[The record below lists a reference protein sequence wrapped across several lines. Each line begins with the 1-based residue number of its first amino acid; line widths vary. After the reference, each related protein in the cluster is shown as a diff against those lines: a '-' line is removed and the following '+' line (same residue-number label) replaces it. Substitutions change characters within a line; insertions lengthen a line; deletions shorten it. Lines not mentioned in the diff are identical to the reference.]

1 MMRKDVLR
9 KEHHLTVG
17 INDLA
22 RLRHDAEAVAVAV
35 EGEAEL
41 DAVLENRLL
50 EVLEIG
56 GLGGI
61 GMMVREGAVNV
72 REEFGHLAAKG
83 LEEPGG
89 DGPATP
95 LPASIAMRIE
105 RSRRTSER
113 TRSR

>member
-1 MMRKDVLR
+1 MISPDFVTTPRRSPSPSK
-9 KEHHLTVG
+9 
-17 INDLA
+17 
-22 RLRHDAEAVAVAV
+22 
-35 EGEAEL
+35 GEAEL

-89 DGPATP
+89 ERPATP
-95 LPASIAMRIE
+95 VARID
-105 RSRRTSER
+105 RNAH
-113 TRSR
+113 

>member
-22 RLRHDAEAVAVAV
+22 RLRHDAEAIAVAV

-89 DGPATP
+89 DGAGD
-95 LPASIAMRIE
+95 AVARID
-105 RSRRTSER
+105 RNAH
-113 TRSR
+113 